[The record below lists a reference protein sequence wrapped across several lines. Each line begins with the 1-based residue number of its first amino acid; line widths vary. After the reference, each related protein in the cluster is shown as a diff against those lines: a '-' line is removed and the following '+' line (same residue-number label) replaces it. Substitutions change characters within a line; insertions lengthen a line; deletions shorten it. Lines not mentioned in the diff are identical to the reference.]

1 MSTPTAYPTAR
12 PSQPTPP
19 RAPIGG
25 LTLQLFR
32 ASVSSRTGTGTLTLL
47 SLGSLTV
54 GATIAFLVA
63 GGTYMFYRRGEDAN
77 LQARLGTSQPGMD
90 AHTWTVLALTACA
103 FLVPAL
109 FSLISQAAV
118 TSAAGR
124 ERRLAALRLIG
135 LSARDISRMTV
146 LETGINAVV
155 GTALGALLSALLV
168 PAFSTLT
175 FMGIPLSP
183 SELYLPWWGY
193 LAVGSA
199 LIVLALAAALAGM
212 QRVAVSPLG
221 VARQQMPRA
230 LRWWRAV
237 AFLVLAVALLVGVNQ
252 FEPSAGLGDM
262 LAVAAF
268 LLLLIGTLNL
278 IAPLFLQVSAWAAGA
293 LGSTANFIASRRVAT
308 GARAAWR
315 RVSPS
320 ALFGLLAGYMIV
332 SPFGDDDLSESLREN
347 PETSIIFHDVFTGII
362 LTISFGFCIMA
373 MSILQGQAHEV
384 FANADLTRSLR
395 LMGLRPGFLTRV
407 ATYEIFAPLITV
419 SLLGFAWGAVIGLM
433 MLYSAGDLEIAPRLA
448 NAGLLLGAGWLVVAV
463 AFIAVIPLRN
473 RVAHNATRKND

>member
-1 MSTPTAYPTAR
+1 MSTPISSTAVRRAR
-12 PSQPTPP
+12 PAPV
-19 RAPIGG
+19 RASIGS

-77 LQARLGTSQPGMD
+77 LQANLDTSQPGMD

-109 FSLISQAAV
+109 FGLISQAAV

-124 ERRLAALRLIG
+124 ERRLAALRLVG
-135 LSARDISRMTV
+135 LSARDITRMTV
-146 LETGINAVV
+146 LETGINALL
-155 GTALGALLSALLV
+155 GTVLGVLISALLV

-183 SELYLPWWGY
+183 AELYLPWWGY

-199 LIVLALAAALAGM
+199 LIVLAVAAALAGM

-221 VARQQMPRA
+221 VARRQMPRA

-237 AFLVLAVALLVGVNQ
+237 AFLVLAV
-252 FEPSAGLGDM
+252 
-262 LAVAAF
+262 F
-268 LLLLIGTLNL
+268 LLAGIKQRELFTSLTAMITVVGLLFLLIATLSL
-278 IAPLFLQVSAWAAGA
+278 IAPLFLQVGARLAGP
-293 LGSTANFIASRRVAT
+293 LGSNAHFIASRRVAA
-308 GARAAWR
+308 GARATWR
-315 RVSPS
+315 RIAPS
-320 ALFGLLAGYMIV
+320 SLFGLLAGYMIV
-332 SPFGDDDLSESLREN
+332 SPFGGDDLGRALREN

-362 LTISFGFCIMA
+362 LTIFFGFCIMA
-373 MSILQGQAHEV
+373 MSILQGQAHAV
-384 FANADLTRSLR
+384 FANADLTHSLR

-407 ATYEIFAPLITV
+407 AAYEIFAPLITV
-419 SLLGFAWGAVIGLM
+419 SLLGFTWGAVIGLV
-433 MLYSAGDLEIAPRLA
+433 MLSGAGDLEAAPRLA

>member
-1 MSTPTAYPTAR
+1 MSTATASPTSR
-12 PSQPTPP
+12 PAPV
-19 RAPIGG
+19 RASVGG

-32 ASVSSRTGTGTLTLL
+32 ASVSSRSGTGTLTLL

-63 GGTYMFYRRGEDAN
+63 GGTYMFYRRGENAN
-77 LQARLGTSQPGMD
+77 LQAGLATSQPGMD
-90 AHTWTVLALTACA
+90 AHTWTVLALIACA
-103 FLVPAL
+103 FLVPTL

-118 TSAAGR
+118 TSVAGR

-135 LSARDISRMTV
+135 LSARDITRMTV

-155 GTALGALLSALLV
+155 GTALGALLSAILV
-168 PAFSTLT
+168 PAFSALT

-183 SELYLPWWGY
+183 TELYLPWWGY
-193 LAVGSA
+193 LAVGAA

-221 VARQQMPRA
+221 VARQQMPRS

-237 AFLVLAVALLVGVNQ
+237 AFLVLAVGLLVGVNQ
-252 FEPSAGLGDM
+252 FDMFTSLGAM

-268 LLLLIGTLNL
+268 LVMLIGTLSL
-278 IAPLFLQVSAWAAGA
+278 IAPLFLQVSARAAGT
-293 LGSTANFIASRRVAT
+293 LGSDANFIASRRVAA

-320 ALFGLLAGYMIV
+320 ALFGLLAGYMVV
-332 SPFGDDDLSESLREN
+332 SPFGDDDLSQSLRED

-395 LMGLRPGFLTRV
+395 LMGLRPSFLTRV
-407 ATYEIFAPLITV
+407 AAYEIFAPLIFV
-419 SLLGFAWGAVIGLM
+419 SLVGFTWGAVIGLV
-433 MLYSAGDLEIAPRLA
+433 MLYRAGDLEIAPRLA

-463 AFIAVIPLRN
+463 PFIAVIPLRN
-473 RVAHNATRKND
+473 RVARHATRKND